1 MAAYDLDEQ
10 EKLGDLKA
18 WWARWG
24 NIFTGIV
31 TALALAFAGTQGLKW
46 WTAKQA
52 ADASTLYYAISDGM
66 NKNEA
71 AKIKDA
77 TAQLLEKYPSTGFAP
92 RGALLAAKAA
102 FDAGDLALAR
112 THLEWVAANSK
123 EEELKSIARL
133 RLAAVQL
140 DQKKYDE
147 ALATLDAKHHEA
159 FAGLFLDM
167 RGDVFKIQGKF
178 ADAKTAYEAALL
190 KLDNK
195 GQQKQYT
202 QLKLDA
208 LPVVATATPA
218 TPPAAAVTPTPPS
231 APTAP
236 TAPAAAP
243 VTAPSVAPTPAP
255 AANATPAASKPAPAT
270 GAPK

>member
-18 WWARWG
+18 WWARYG
-24 NIFTGIV
+24 TILTGLV
-31 TALALAFAGTQGLKW
+31 AALALAFGGTQAWKW
-46 WTAKQA
+46 WHAKQA
-52 ADASTLYYAISDGM
+52 AEASTLYFAISEGM
-66 NKNEA
+66 TKNEA

-77 TAQLLEKYPSTGFAP
+77 TSQLLEKYPSTGYAP

-102 FDAGDLALAR
+102 FDAGDLPLAR
-112 THLEWVAANSK
+112 THLEWVASNSK
-123 EEELKSIARL
+123 EEELKSLARL

-147 ALATLDAKHHEA
+147 ALATLDAKHHES

-202 QLKLDA
+202 QLKIDS
-208 LPVVATATPA
+208 LPVVAPAAAASTTATAPVVTTPA
-218 TPPAAAVTPTPPS
+218 VPPAAA
-231 APTAP
+231 
-236 TAPAAAP
+236 
-243 VTAPSVAPTPAP
+243 TPAP
-255 AANATPAASKPAPAT
+255 VVAPAP

>member
-24 NIFTGIV
+24 TVFTGIV
-31 TALALAFAGTQGLKW
+31 AVLALSFAGTQGWKW
-46 WTAKQA
+46 WNAKQA
-52 ADASTLYYAISDGM
+52 AEASTLYFAISEGIT
-66 NKNEA
+66 KNEP

-77 TAQLLEKYPSTGFAP
+77 TAQLLEKYPSTGYAP

-102 FDAGDLALAR
+102 FDANDLPTAR

-123 EEELKSIARL
+123 EEELKSLARL

-140 DQKKYDE
+140 DQKKFEE
-147 ALATLDAKHHEA
+147 ALATLDAKHHES

-167 RGDVFKIQGKF
+167 RGDIFKIQEKY

-190 KLDNK
+190 KLDTK

-202 QLKLDA
+202 QLKLDS
-208 LPVVATATPA
+208 LPVVAGAAAPAATAASTPAPAATAPAKPTAA
-218 TPPAAAVTPTPPS
+218 TPP
-231 APTAP
+231 
-236 TAPAAAP
+236 APAAAP
-243 VTAPSVAPTPAP
+243 G
-255 AANATPAASKPAPAT
+255 ASK
-270 GAPK
+270 